1 MTFSSAT
8 ETRSEGRGRAGRER
22 GGRAT
27 DDKSVGREEVEDG
40 EEVRIGDRGKQG
52 VFGGSSCDEGEGC
65 DKKERSEVEEE
76 EDGM

>member
-1 MTFSSAT
+1 M
-8 ETRSEGRGRAGRER
+8 
-22 GGRAT
+22 
-27 DDKSVGREEVEDG
+27 EDG

-52 VFGGSSCDEGEGC
+52 VFGGNSCDEGEGC